1 MDARRGDPPT
11 ADRQR
16 RVGVLT
22 FHNTTNY
29 GATLQ
34 TLGLLRAL
42 ARRGFAAEVIDY
54 RPSTAAAYYR
64 TKFTER
70 DAPAKI
76 LKALRFRAFMR
87 RHLTLSSR
95 SCSSAADL
103 SGVADGRYDA
113 VIVGSDQVWN
123 VNDKIRPFDS
133 SFYLR
138 FIGEDGIRRISYAA
152 SFGDAFPLEPVRER
166 ISEGLMHLDQISVRD
181 EHSRDLVRLI
191 SGRDASLVADPTLL
205 VELSDLE
212 EPPRL
217 NGPFAVY
224 YGTDAQGL
232 GGAKSAQWC
241 REQKLP
247 MYSLGY
253 RGPAGS
259 YTRIAIGP
267 GQWMGFLRSAAMIA
281 TSTFHGAVFA
291 AKMGRPFVV
300 IAREWNALKI
310 TDFARRVG
318 LVHRVFEAGQCPNTL
333 PAELWRNDDVVGAR
347 EKLEHLR
354 TDSDRFLDE
363 ALALIPNSATVR

>member
-42 ARRGFAAEVIDY
+42 THRGFAAEVIDY

-95 SCSSAADL
+95 SCSTAADL

-138 FIGEDGIRRISYAA
+138 FIREDGIRRISYAA

-181 EHSRDLVRLI
+181 EHSRDLVRVI
-191 SGRDASLVADPTLL
+191 CGRDASLVADPTLL

-217 NGPFAVY
+217 NGSFAVY

-241 REQKLP
+241 REKNLP

-259 YTRIAIGP
+259 HARIAIGP

-310 TDFARRVG
+310 TDFARRIG

-333 PAELWRNDDVVGAR
+333 PSELWRNDDVVEAG
-347 EKLEHLR
+347 EKLERLR
-354 TDSDRFLDE
+354 ADSDRFLDE
-363 ALALIPNSATVR
+363 ALALNPGSATVG